1 MNISIPPNEQRTF
14 KSGILKNGLKYIAIQ
29 DETDDSAHISM
40 AIKAGSLDDPPDY
53 MGLAHFLEHMLFL
66 GSEKFK
72 DKGESYFEEV
82 VKSSGG
88 YSNAYTSLYETVYF
102 FNVLNTNLEKPLE
115 IFSRF
120 FIDPLF
126 TESCVER
133 EINAVNSEH
142 LKNQNNDFW
151 FTRQVLYNL
160 SKKDSGINRFT
171 TGTLETLQS
180 NDFKKLRDR
189 MIQFYNDF
197 YCSNNMCLTIQSNK
211 NVDEIIKL
219 IETFFSEIKNKK
231 IGPKTKVIDEK
242 FDMKNKEYQ
251 LVPTNDID
259 TIIYFWN
266 IPTFQ
271 TFIGNCATHV
281 IESIIEYN
289 TIHNLKYFLKRQ
301 GLANSINVQYLE
313 EGVFILS
320 ITVTKNQ
327 TSLSEKIL
335 KINSIIQY
343 YFNVIIQNTDWVKL
357 YQYIEKQLEINYLY
371 DTKINNLDLVN
382 KISVNLHYYCI
393 DDVYKSSII
402 LNLNQFILSSL
413 CKLLHF
419 KNVNILYSTK
429 SILDQDSF
437 SLFKND
443 KYYLKKYGE
452 LKISF
457 LQQLDKFNTSLQN
470 FNINLENFDV
480 DKLDIK
486 PEIVKG
492 LDTFNKPIEI
502 SKQSWYGGVDHFN
515 EPFVSG
521 FIYLSNNGLVSN
533 TKDYMLTLI
542 ACSVINQYISE
553 MFCFQLNIGYSISIN
568 INSMNGL
575 VTLFIGGMNYKYKE
589 FFHKVL
595 ADIKT
600 INSEQIIID
609 NVIDQ
614 IREFLINVGNMSPWE
629 YVDYIIGVKKYCY
642 NYSDTDMLEMLD
654 SILRHGYIGLIKKR
668 IKRLVNMIELSC
680 ITVIYGNINKS
691 DIPRIDTTKK
701 LDDIPKSIQVED
713 ITITHPNKDEKNV
726 LVMFI
731 LPCGEYT
738 PENAALYSILSTLLE
753 QPTYEELRTK
763 GQLGYLVRSSLSYDN
778 FFYNITIKVQSGL
791 AIEKVED
798 KMNDFIEWF
807 KSFLVALT
815 NDTLIMIK
823 ESVKGVLLAQP
834 SSMTDLIHQYIGEIS
849 NRTFIFDRY
858 KLIAGEIDKISK
870 DNIITLYNNIISN
883 KKIVKIYSL
892 VAEKP

>member
-1 MNISIPPNEQRTF
+1 MNISIPPNEQRKF
-14 KSGILKNGLKYIAIQ
+14 KSGILKNGLKYVAIQ
-29 DETDDSAHISM
+29 DTTDDSAHISM
-40 AIKAGSLDDPPDY
+40 AIKAGSIDDPTDY

-66 GSEKFK
+66 GSGKFK

-88 YSNAYTSLYETVYF
+88 FSNAYTSLYETVYF

-126 TESCVER
+126 NESSVER

-142 LKNQNNDFW
+142 LKNQNNDIW
-151 FTRQVLYNL
+151 FTRQIIYNL

-219 IETFFSEIKNKK
+219 IETFFIHVKEKH
-231 IGPKTKVIDEK
+231 IGLKTKVIDEK

-251 LVPTNDID
+251 LVPTNDVD
-259 TIIYFWN
+259 TIVYFWN

-289 TIHNLKYFLKRQ
+289 TIHNLRYFLKRQ
-301 GLANSINVQYLE
+301 GLANNIHVQCLE
-313 EGVFILS
+313 EGIFILS

-327 TSLSEKIL
+327 VSLSDKIL

-343 YFNVIIQNTDWVKL
+343 YFNIIIQNTDWFKL
-357 YQYIEKQLEINYLY
+357 YKYIEKQLEINYLY
-371 DTKINNLDLVN
+371 DTKINNADLVN
-382 KISVNLHYYCI
+382 KISVNLHYYSI
-393 DDVYKSSII
+393 DDVYKSSTI
-402 LNLNQFILSSL
+402 LKINQFILLSL

-429 SILDQDSF
+429 SILDQNSF

-457 LQQLDKFNTSLQN
+457 LPQ
-470 FNINLENFDV
+470 LENFGVNLTNFDI

-486 PEIVKG
+486 PEIVKN
-492 LDTFNKPIEI
+492 LNKYNIPTEI

-533 TKDYMLTLI
+533 IKDYMLTLI
-542 ACSVINQYISE
+542 ACSIINQYIGE
-553 MFCFQLNIGYSISIN
+553 MFCIQFNIGYSITIN
-568 INSMNGL
+568 VNSMNGL
-575 VTLFIGGMNYKYKE
+575 LTLFIGGLNYKYKE
-589 FFHKVL
+589 FFNKVL
-595 ADIKT
+595 DDIKT
-600 INSEQIIID
+600 IEPEKIIID
-609 NVIDQ
+609 ITIDK
-614 IREFLINVGNMSPWE
+614 IREMLINTNNMSPWA
-629 YVDYIIGVKKYCY
+629 YVDYIVGLKKYCY
-642 NYSDTDMLEMLD
+642 NYNDLDMLKMLE
-654 SILRHGYIGLIKKR
+654 SILSHDYVVLIKKR
-668 IKRLVNMIELSC
+668 IKRLVNMIDLSS
-680 ITVIYGNINKS
+680 TSVIYGNINKFDLPS
-691 DIPRIDTTKK
+691 IDTSKK
-701 LDDIPKSIQVED
+701 MDDLPIPKQIQD
-713 ITITHPNKDEKNV
+713 ITIKHPNKDEKNI
-726 LVMFI
+726 LVMFV
-731 LPCGEYT
+731 LPCGKYT
-738 PENAALYSILSTLLE
+738 PENAALFFILSTLLE
-753 QPTYEELRTK
+753 QPAYEELRTK
-763 GQLGYLVRSSLSYDN
+763 GQLGYLVKSSLSYDN
-778 FFYNITIKVQSGL
+778 SFYNINIKVQSGL
-791 AIEKVED
+791 AIQKVED
-798 KMNDFIEWF
+798 KMNNFIEWF
-807 KSFLVALT
+807 KKYLVDLDSDSFKK
-815 NDTLIMIK
+815 IK
-823 ESVKGVLLAQP
+823 ESVKGMLLAQP
-834 SSMTDLIHQYIGEIS
+834 SSMMDLMNQYIGEIE
-849 NRTFIFDRY
+849 NRTFIFDRH
-858 KLIAGEIDKISK
+858 KIIAAKIDKISK
-870 DNIITLYNNIISN
+870 DNIITLYNNIILN
-883 KKIVKIYSL
+883 KKIVKIN
-892 VAEKP
+892 